1 MALLSLVPLVMIE
14 RGLNELLQLD
24 ADSPERLQKLAGKR
38 VRLQLEEFGRPLTA
52 SIFEHQLVLS
62 TADADAVDCAI
73 KTRLAVLPE
82 LKDAAN
88 ITRLI
93 KADALDI
100 DGDPM
105 LAQQFS
111 QLFLQLDIDWEAQLA
126 SRIGDVPAHWLS
138 KMFKQSQTWL
148 QQQGLDKKA
157 WLQDTLI
164 EEKQLLVGQT
174 EFALFK
180 QDLQQLR
187 AQIDRLERRY
197 NGHGAA

>member
-1 MALLSLVPLVMIE
+1 MGLLSLVPLVMIE

-24 ADSPERLQKLAGKR
+24 DDSAARLQKLAGKR

-52 SIFEHQLVLS
+52 AIYEQQLVLS
-62 TADADAVDCAI
+62 TADSDAVDCAI

-100 DGDPM
+100 EGDPM

-111 QLFLQLDIDWEAQLA
+111 QLFLQLDVDWEAQLA
-126 SRIGDVPAHWLS
+126 SRIGDVPAHWLGR
-138 KMFKQSQTWL
+138 MFRQSQSWL
-148 QQQGLDKKA
+148 QQQMADKKV

-164 EEKQLLVGQT
+164 EEKKLLVGQT
-174 EFALFK
+174 EFGIFK
-180 QDLQQLR
+180 QELQQLR
-187 AQIDRLERRY
+187 AQVDRLERRCKER
-197 NGHGAA
+197 GAS